1 MEPDTERA
9 VSARAD
15 SCTSREAPREPRSV
29 TDSLKT
35 DPDQAAPNVKAI
47 DSRQA
52 RTLIGTTG
60 PTELADKTSKVLP
73 SFVELLGNSENFQVH
88 GTCDRE
94 QENKANPS
102 DANQH
107 CRGSRLSSSAQQWGA
122 AHMPEFR
129 YRQ

>member
-73 SFVELLGNSENFQVH
+73 SFVELLGNSETSKCTELATESKKTKPTRV
-88 GTCDRE
+88 
-94 QENKANPS
+94 
-102 DANQH
+102 
-107 CRGSRLSSSAQQWGA
+107 
-122 AHMPEFR
+122 MPTSTAEGPT
-129 YRQ
+129 